1 MTTSWPAPVV
11 FLCALGTVIAGCGQ
25 GDLPAAAE
33 PQPAIELAE
42 RARNLGFTRDPAKS
56 LVRACDEAKPRNLG
70 AAVCPPPWVPQGTTT
85 AAGFDFADVD
95 AEDAVEVE
103 AQSPDGVPYHQL
115 GHWLFGNGPRSKA
128 KVIKKVLALET
139 ASSER
144 ATSVAG
150 VPARLW
156 LIPTQMYGGRGM
168 HRGHAVVTWSQRG
181 RFYWTSFHDPRNAP
195 RARLLAE
202 VLIAASDE

>member
-1 MTTSWPAPVV
+1 M
-11 FLCALGTVIAGCGQ
+11 AGCGQ
-25 GDLPAAAE
+25 RDAPPEPEREPKADLAA
-33 PQPAIELAE
+33 
-42 RARNLGFTRDPAKS
+42 RASKLGFTRNAPKS
-56 LVRACDEAKPRNLG
+56 LERACDTVKLPD
-70 AAVCPPPWVPQGTTT
+70 AAVCPPRWVPQGVTT
-85 AAGFDFADVD
+85 ADFFDFADVD

-150 VPARLW
+150 VPATLW
-156 LIPTQMYGGRGM
+156 LIPTQRYGGRGM

-202 VLIAASDE
+202 VLITASDE